1 MCVDHVAIM
10 RKKGNLLDMIISGK
24 KTIESRWYINKIA
37 PWNKIKAGDTIY
49 FKESSEDVTA
59 RAAVTKVLQLELT
72 PQIAK
77 NIIKKYGN
85 LIDPGTSKEDF
96 IKWGKE
102 KKKRYCIL
110 MFLSNV
116 KKIKPFSIDKTG
128 YGISSAWMCVGD
140 INSVTK

>member
-1 MCVDHVAIM
+1 MYVDHVAIM
-10 RKKGNLLDMIISGK
+10 RKRGNLLDKIVLGK
-24 KTIESRWYINKIA
+24 KTIESRWYVNKIA

-59 RAAVTKVLQLELT
+59 RATVSKVLQYELT
-72 PQIAK
+72 SQITK